1 VNKYAIYILL
11 ITCLKVN
18 AQVIDSSQI
27 VKIKDARAFIRYG
40 KKINSLTIS
49 IEKLFVKDEVFWFGF
64 SIRNRSG
71 LSYPVDLLR
80 LFIRDMTKTNRSS
93 VQELEITPLFLD
105 TVHLVPAKSD
115 TKFLIAVSKF
125 TIPDNK
131 VCVLEL
137 FETNGGRNIFLEIN
151 NRQLF
156 LAKPIPDNSK
166 KSDLGKTNNR
176 SKKHQY
182 EKQSY
187 RLLQLPVRDTTHRL
201 IRKVPGH
208 QQFPEY

>member
-1 VNKYAIYILL
+1 M
-11 ITCLKVN
+11 
-18 AQVIDSSQI
+18 DSSLI
-27 VKIKDARAFIRYG
+27 VKVKEARSFIRYG

-49 IEKLFVKDEVFWFGF
+49 IEKLFVNNEVFWFGF

-93 VQELEITPLFLD
+93 VQELEITPIYLD
-105 TVHLVPAKSD
+105 TVHLVPAKTD

-137 FETNGGRNIFLEIN
+137 FETNGGRNVFLEIN

-156 LAKPIPDNSK
+156 LAKPIPEKKERESNK
-166 KSDLGKTNNR
+166 KSRNR
-176 SKKHQY
+176 IYQY
-182 EKQSY
+182 EKQFNHS
-187 RLLQLPVRDTTHRL
+187 RHFPVIDTTGKF

-208 QQFPEY
+208 QQLPEY